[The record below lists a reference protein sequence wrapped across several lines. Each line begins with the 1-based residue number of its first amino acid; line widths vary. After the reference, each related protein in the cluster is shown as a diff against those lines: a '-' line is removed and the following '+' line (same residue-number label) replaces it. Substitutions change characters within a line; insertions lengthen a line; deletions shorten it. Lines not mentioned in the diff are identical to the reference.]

1 MAKTL
6 TCPCGLRITARDDV
20 FVEEVNNH
28 LAAQHDGR
36 TYPEDMVLAMAT
48 DVSDANLPD

>member
-20 FVEEVNNH
+20 FVEKVNAH
-28 LAAQHDGR
+28 LAEQHDGR
-36 TYPEDMVLAMAT
+36 TYPEHMVLAMAT
-48 DVSDANLPD
+48 DVPDVNADD